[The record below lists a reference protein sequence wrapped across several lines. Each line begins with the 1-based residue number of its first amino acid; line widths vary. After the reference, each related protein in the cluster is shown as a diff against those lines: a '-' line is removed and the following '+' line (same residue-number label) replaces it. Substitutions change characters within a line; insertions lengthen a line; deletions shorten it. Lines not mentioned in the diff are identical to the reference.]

1 MKQDWRV
8 KEKANN
14 TPSPMASDDGMDQ
27 LDDDEAPLIKDG
39 SPPPTSMDINM
50 VFLLSAEFRGAE
62 EEVTWMCLDP
72 KDVVFKKPKKQ
83 AST

>member
-1 MKQDWRV
+1 
-8 KEKANN
+8 
-14 TPSPMASDDGMDQ
+14 
-27 LDDDEAPLIKDG
+27 
-39 SPPPTSMDINM
+39 
-50 VFLLSAEFRGAE
+50 VFTLSAEFRGAE